1 VHKAFLE
8 PITTAEGTTKLNR
21 GTNKDCKRNKKLVY
35 DTNHDYKKGKKN
47 LSITEQITA
56 TEGTKIKA
64 MKQSRLHENKIS
76 SAEQITTKK

>member
-35 DTNHDYKKGKKN
+35 DTNHDYKKGKKTLALRN
-47 LSITEQITA
+47 KSQLPREQ
-56 TEGTKIKA
+56 KL
-64 MKQSRLHENKIS
+64 RP
-76 SAEQITTKK
+76 

>member
-35 DTNHDYKKGKKN
+35 DTNHDYKKGKK
-47 LSITEQITA
+47 
-56 TEGTKIKA
+56 KP
-64 MKQSRLHENKIS
+64 
-76 SAEQITTKK
+76 